1 MIRKLT
7 SIILIVTIL
16 AAITRSTIPYV
27 WYYANYEYIAH
38 ELCENRDHPEKDCNG
53 SCQLTKMI
61 QNQHDHDDQRPAPP
75 VEQERK
81 INLFFADY
89 ISYAIPLSFSLPFH
103 DEDNYL
109 ESLWTEEPVSPPPQ
123 AA

>member
-7 SIILIVTIL
+7 SITLITAILTTLVRCTV
-16 AAITRSTIPYV
+16 PYM

-38 ELCENRDHPEKDCNG
+38 ELCENRDNPEIDCDG
-53 SCQLTKMI
+53 YCQLTKMM
-61 QNQHDHDDQRPAPP
+61 QKQHDHADQRPAPP
-75 VEQERK
+75 VEQEQK

-89 ISYAIPLSFSLPFH
+89 ISSAIPLSFSLPFYN
-103 DEDNYL
+103 ENNRL
-109 ESLWTEEPVSPPPQ
+109 ESLWTGEPVSPPPQ